1 MLDFNIKHITS
12 TFNSSQYYNGDIN
25 GADIM
30 IMQSHEDADKL
41 IKELKHIIDS
51 YQGNNIYNLNIEYD
65 DKDLLEIDKIRVK
78 QTIEKYILQKT
89 S

>member
-1 MLDFNIKHITS
+1 MLDFDIKHITS
-12 TFNSSQYYNGDIN
+12 TFNSSQHYNGNIN
-25 GADIM
+25 GIDIM
-30 IMQSHEDADKL
+30 IMQSHEDADRL

-51 YQGNNIYNLNIEYD
+51 YQGNNIYSLNIEYD
-65 DKDLLEIDKIRVK
+65 DKNLLEIDKIRVK

>member
-12 TFNSSQYYNGDIN
+12 TFNSNKYYNGNIN
-25 GADIM
+25 GVDIM